1 MKNYS
6 KIVMISAALSCTFTW
21 GQTSRETTVGSIM
34 TETYNNSELER
45 LAYELLDGI
54 GPRLVGSPKMQQSHD
69 WAVNQ
74 FKRWGI
80 EARNEQWGEWKS
92 WERGPSYIEMVHP
105 YAKSL
110 EGMQLAFSPA
120 TPSRGI
126 TADVLMLPIFG
137 TKEEF
142 TAWLPK
148 VKGKLVMVSPYQS
161 SGRPDYNWKEF
172 ATPESYNR
180 MKKDSEEASRRWQ
193 NSIKVTG
200 ETSRTMNQKLEEA
213 GAAGIISSNWSRG
226 FGVNKIFSAG
236 TKKIPVVDISLEDY
250 GQLYRMTQHGTV
262 PRIKIQASSK
272 DRGMAPT
279 FNTVAEIKGTEKP
292 DEYIILSAHLDSWD
306 GGTGAT
312 DNGTGTITMMEVARI
327 LKKVYPNPKRS
338 IIVGLWGSEEQGLN
352 GSRAYVSAHKDQ
364 MPKIQAVFNQDNG
377 TGRVANISG
386 QGFLHSYDYL
396 NRWLNAVPKE
406 LTKDIKTTFPGTP
419 GGGGSDHAS
428 FVAAGVP
435 AFMLGS
441 LNWSYGNYTWHT
453 NRDTYDKIVF
463 DDVKSNVALIAILT
477 YMASEDPEKASGE
490 RIKLPLDER
499 TGQPMKW
506 PELREPTRKGGLD

>member
-1 MKNYS
+1 MKNYAKALMLS
-6 KIVMISAALSCTFTW
+6 TVFAAGLNA
-21 GQTSRETTVGSIM
+21 QTQDQMTKSIM
-34 TETYNNSELER
+34 DETYNNSQLEK

-74 FKRWGI
+74 FKSWGI
-80 EARNEQWGEWKS
+80 DARNEQWGEWKS
-92 WERGPSYIEMVHP
+92 WERGTSSLEMVYP

-120 TPSRGI
+120 TPAKGL
-126 TADVLMLPIFG
+126 TADVVMLPTFNSKEDF
-137 TKEEF
+137 TKF
-142 TAWLPK
+142 LSS
-148 VKGKLVMVSPYQS
+148 VKGKLVMVSQYQA
-161 SGRPDYNWKEF
+161 SGRPEYNWKEF
-172 ATPESYNR
+172 ATPESFEK
-180 MKKDSEEASRRWQ
+180 MQAESKAASEVWQ
-193 NSIKVTG
+193 NSIKASG
-200 ETSRTMNQKLEEA
+200 ESSRTLNAKLEAA

-236 TKKIPVVDISLEDY
+236 TKKIPVMDVSLEDY
-250 GQLYRMTQHGTV
+250 GQLYRMLKNGTT
-262 PRIKIQASSK
+262 PKLKITANSK
-272 DRGMAPT
+272 DKGMAPT
-279 FNTVAEIKGTEKP
+279 FNTVAEIKGSEKP

-327 LKKVYPNPKRS
+327 LKKLYPNPKRT

-352 GSRAYVSAHKDQ
+352 GSRGYVSAHKDQ
-364 MPKIQAVFNQDNG
+364 MPKIQALFNQDNG
-377 TGRVANISG
+377 TGRIANISG
-386 QGFLHSYDYL
+386 QGFLNSYDYL
-396 NRWLNAVPKE
+396 GRWLAAVPKE

-463 DDVKSNVALIAILT
+463 DDVKSNVALIAIMT
-477 YMASEDPEKASGE
+477 YMASEDPEKTSAE
-490 RIKLPLDER
+490 RIKLPVNER
-499 TGQPMKW
+499 TGEQMKW
-506 PELREPTRKGGLD
+506 PEVKEPARKGGLD

>member
-1 MKNYS
+1 MKNYAKALMLS
-6 KIVMISAALSCTFTW
+6 TVLAAGLNA
-21 GQTSRETTVGSIM
+21 QTQDQMTKSIM
-34 TETYNNSELER
+34 DETYNNSQLEK

-69 WAVNQ
+69 WAVKQ
-74 FKRWGI
+74 FKNWGI
-80 EARNEQWGEWKS
+80 DARNEQWGEWKS
-92 WERGPSYIEMVHP
+92 WERGTSSLEMVYP

-120 TPSRGI
+120 TPAKGL
-126 TADVLMLPIFG
+126 TADVVMLPTFSSKEDF
-137 TKEEF
+137 TKF
-142 TAWLPK
+142 LSS
-148 VKGKLVMVSPYQS
+148 VKGKLVMVSQYQA
-161 SGRPDYNWKEF
+161 SGRPEYNWKEF
-172 ATPESYNR
+172 ATPESFEK
-180 MKKDSEEASRRWQ
+180 MQAESKAASEAWQ
-193 NSIKVTG
+193 NSIKASG
-200 ETSRTMNQKLEEA
+200 ETSRTLNAKLEAA

-236 TKKIPVVDISLEDY
+236 TKKIPVMDVSLEDY
-250 GQLYRMTQHGTV
+250 GQLYRMLKNGTT
-262 PRIKIQASSK
+262 PKLKITANSK
-272 DRGMAPT
+272 DKGIAPT
-279 FNTVAEIKGTEKP
+279 FNTVAEIKGSEKP

-327 LKKVYPNPKRS
+327 LKKLYPNPKRT

-352 GSRAYVSAHKDQ
+352 GSRGYVSAHKDQ
-364 MPKIQAVFNQDNG
+364 MPKIQALFNQDNG
-377 TGRVANISG
+377 TGRIANISG
-386 QGFLHSYDYL
+386 QGFLNSYDYL
-396 NRWLNAVPKE
+396 GRWLAAVPKE

-463 DDVKSNVALIAILT
+463 DDVKSNVALIAIMT
-477 YMASEDPEKASGE
+477 YMASEDPEKTSAE
-490 RIKLPLDER
+490 RIKLPVNER
-499 TGQPMKW
+499 TGEQMKW
-506 PELREPTRKGGLD
+506 PEVKEPTRKGGLD

>member
-1 MKNYS
+1 MKNYAKALMLS
-6 KIVMISAALSCTFTW
+6 TVFAAGLNA
-21 GQTSRETTVGSIM
+21 QTQDQMTKSIM
-34 TETYNNSELER
+34 DETYNNSQLEK

-69 WAVNQ
+69 WAVKQ
-74 FKRWGI
+74 FKNWGI
-80 EARNEQWGEWKS
+80 DARNEQWGEWKS
-92 WERGPSYIEMVHP
+92 WERGTSSLEMVYP

-120 TPSRGI
+120 TPAKGL
-126 TADVLMLPIFG
+126 TADVVMLPTFSSKEDF
-137 TKEEF
+137 TKF
-142 TAWLPK
+142 LSS
-148 VKGKLVMVSPYQS
+148 VKGKLVMVSQYQA
-161 SGRPDYNWKEF
+161 SGRPEYNWKEF
-172 ATPESYNR
+172 ATPESFEK
-180 MKKDSEEASRRWQ
+180 MQAESKAASEAWQ
-193 NSIKVTG
+193 NSIKASG
-200 ETSRTMNQKLEEA
+200 ETSRTLNAKLESA

-236 TKKIPVVDISLEDY
+236 TKKIPVMDVSLEDY
-250 GQLYRMTQHGTV
+250 GQLYRMLKNGTT
-262 PRIKIQASSK
+262 PKLKITANSK
-272 DRGMAPT
+272 DKGMAPT
-279 FNTVAEIKGTEKP
+279 FNTVAEIKGSEKP

-327 LKKVYPNPKRS
+327 LKKLYPNPKRT

-352 GSRAYVSAHKDQ
+352 GSRGYVSAHKDQ
-364 MPKIQAVFNQDNG
+364 MPKIQALFNQDNG
-377 TGRVANISG
+377 TGRIANISG
-386 QGFLHSYDYL
+386 QGFLNSYDYL
-396 NRWLNAVPKE
+396 GRWLAAVPKE

-463 DDVKSNVALIAILT
+463 DDVKSNVALIAIMT
-477 YMASEDPEKASGE
+477 YMASEDPEKTSAE
-490 RIKLPLDER
+490 RIKLPVNER
-499 TGQPMKW
+499 TGEQMKW
-506 PELREPTRKGGLD
+506 PEVKEPTRKGGLD